1 MQAQQIVTG
10 EYFYDSD
17 PGLGL
22 GTVFSVTPG
31 STVNQTI
38 AIPTTGLSAGFHNLF
53 IRVKNNLG
61 VWSHYEGRMLYILP
75 TEIPVTETIVQGEYF
90 VDTDPGIGNAT
101 VFSLGGT
108 AQINTAINVNTTS
121 LTPGFHNLFIRV
133 KNNLGVWSHYEGRMF
148 YILPNE
154 PVTSETLVSGEYFV
168 DTDPGIGN
176 GSTFTLGG
184 TSQVNT
190 ALNISTTSLTP
201 GFHNL
206 FIRVKNNLGVWSH
219 YEGRMFYILPSES
232 AITENIVSGEWF
244 IDTDPGIGNA
254 TPFTTAS
261 AAQINTVLNLTTSTL
276 SGGTH
281 RLYIRVK
288 NNLGV
293 WSHYEGREFYIC
305 ANPLAQSVV
314 TGNTTFCSGS
324 TISLSGSTVP
334 YATSYLWQGPNGYS
348 SSGLNLNITN
358 ATTAMSGTYVLSAI
372 RPGGTECDTSQTSIT
387 IDVLPVISSTNPQTI
402 CQGGSYTI
410 NGNTYTTAGTY
421 TNVLVSASGCDSTV
435 STILTVN
442 TSYNFNNPQTI
453 CPGESY
459 TINGNTYTTSG
470 TYIDSYQSIHG
481 CDSLVTTVLTV
492 SQEYTVNNPQS
503 ICSGD
508 SYTINGN
515 TYTAEGTYTDV
526 LSSIHGCDSTVN
538 TIITFIIPQFDLGIT
553 QTGSVLSADQST
565 GTYQWINCNNGNQPI
580 SGAISQNYTVAANGS
595 YAVILSECGE
605 SDTTDC
611 FVVDDLGITSEELDQ
626 LIQVYPNPVREQLTI
641 SSDLE
646 IRSVSIKDLNGRE
659 IVQFVCADLKLT
671 VNVADLSEGVYLIE
685 CYTTKGKTVKKVI
698 VNE

>member
-1 MQAQQIVTG
+1 MMRNVIQLLLFVGFTHIFYAQQIVSG
-10 EYFYDSD
+10 EYFFDTA
-17 PGLGL
+17 PAQGG
-22 GTVFSVTPG
+22 GTAFSVTPG
-31 STVNQTI
+31 STVNQTL
-38 AIPTTGLSAGFHNLF
+38 AVSTTGLPAGFHNLF

-75 TEIPVTETIVQGEYF
+75 AEVPVTETIVEAEYF
-90 VDTDPGIGNAT
+90 VDNDPGIGNGTSFTLA
-101 VFSLGGT
+101 GT
-108 AQINTAINVNTTS
+108 AQINTAISVNTTS

-148 YILPNE
+148 YILP
-154 PVTSETLVSGEYFV
+154 T
-168 DTDPGIGN
+168 
-176 GSTFTLGG
+176 
-184 TSQVNT
+184 
-190 ALNISTTSLTP
+190 
-201 GFHNL
+201 
-206 FIRVKNNLGVWSH
+206 
-219 YEGRMFYILPSES
+219 ES

-244 IDTDPGIGNA
+244 VDTDPGIGNA

-293 WSHYEGREFYIC
+293 WSHYEGREFYVC
-305 ANPLAQSVV
+305 SNPLAQSVV
-314 TGNTTFCSGS
+314 TGNSTFCSGS
-324 TISLSGSTVP
+324 TITLSGSSVP
-334 YATSYLWQGPNGYS
+334 TATSYLWQGPNGYS
-348 SSGLNLNITN
+348 ASGLNLNISN
-358 ATTAMSGTYVLSAI
+358 ATTIMSGTYVLSAI
-372 RPGGTECDTSQTSIT
+372 RPGGTECDTSQTSVT
-387 IDVLPVISSTNPQTI
+387 INVLPAISSTNPQTI
-402 CQGGSYTI
+402 CQGESYTI

-421 TNVLVSASGCDSTV
+421 ADVLVSASGCDSTV
-435 STILTVN
+435 STVLTVN

-492 SQEYTVNNPQS
+492 SQEYTVNNPQA

-515 TYTAEGTYTDV
+515 TYTVEGTYTDV
-526 LSSIHGCDSTVN
+526 LTSIHGCDSTVN

-565 GTYQWINCNNGNQPI
+565 GTYQWINCTNGNQPI
-580 SGAISQNYTVAANGS
+580 SGANSQNYTVTANGS

-626 LIQVYPNPVREQLTI
+626 LIQVYPNPVRDKIVIESIHNVILEVCLLDLHGKEI
-641 SSDLE
+641 YKKFGSSNSLE
-646 IRSVSIKDLNGRE
+646 LE
-659 IVQFVCADLKLT
+659 
-671 VNVADLSEGVYLIE
+671 LSEYSRGVYLMKIIS
-685 CYTTKGKTVKKVI
+685 TLGTKTERI
-698 VNE
+698 IIQ